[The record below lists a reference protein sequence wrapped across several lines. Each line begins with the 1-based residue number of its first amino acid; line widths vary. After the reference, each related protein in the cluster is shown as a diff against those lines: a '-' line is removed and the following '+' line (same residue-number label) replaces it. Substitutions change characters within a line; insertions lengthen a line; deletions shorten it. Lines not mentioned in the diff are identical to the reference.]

1 MKISLSLTSFHG
13 TIDQQLELACSSPH
27 DLIHLDY
34 MDNFDLEYV
43 IKKLK
48 EKNIPAD
55 LHIVSS
61 NAIECLVNL
70 KNKNLLDNL
79 NYVFVQIEKLDK
91 KSLSILKTFNNVDI
105 AIQVSS
111 DWNKYKEFIVDS
123 NTILIMTST
132 PGKSGGIFHEDTYNK
147 ILLAQ
152 DLNPKVRLYVDGGV
166 TAENF
171 DNLKEM
177 NIHTVVIGSFLAKAH
192 DINLRYTKLK
202 NNQNLQVL
210 LVTLSEPI
218 KNLPI
223 IERTDLKSVL
233 QAMKKHSSNYVL
245 IKNND
250 SLGIVTDGDL
260 KRYLIDKSKSL
271 VNNNLFYM
279 KETDTLEDL
288 FSNKFFRF
296 ELGCI
301 PLKNDKGQIKNALNV
316 NALIRK

>member
-1 MKISLSLTSFHG
+1 
-13 TIDQQLELACSSPH
+13 
-27 DLIHLDY
+27 
-34 MDNFDLEYV
+34 
-43 IKKLK
+43 
-48 EKNIPAD
+48 
-55 LHIVSS
+55 
-61 NAIECLVNL
+61 L